1 MFYVQAKRGK
11 PYPDKE
17 EAATV
22 QGSPSPTSAQGP
34 TIEENDEIYHSYIQ
48 HCQKSREIAI
58 PPPPFVKIYENKLF
72 LTEQYLTDGQADALE
87 EALARTRGSAKYMI
101 KELYIDDCG
110 MTDANFAK
118 ILEGICSQARPLGG

>member
-1 MFYVQAKRGK
+1 MFYVQAKRGR
-11 PYPDKE
+11 PYHHEE
-17 EAATV
+17 EAANV
-22 QGSPSPTSAQGP
+22 QGSPSPANPQGS
-34 TIEENDEIYHSYIQ
+34 TIEKNDELLHSYIQ
-48 HCQKSREIAI
+48 HCQRSREVAI

-72 LTEQYLTDGQADALE
+72 LTGERLTDGQADALE
-87 EALARTRGSAKYMI
+87 EALAGTRSIAKYMI